1 MNAERLRQLAE
12 ATEAEALFQ
21 MHSAPDEGEMK
32 LLGGS
37 VLRIGGVT
45 AIRTDAFPGF
55 SISRVMG
62 FSTPPEDSL
71 ISEIEKFYDG
81 REGIFALQI
90 PPYLVTENV
99 SELLAGRG
107 YEIRNK
113 WARFVRDTSGIES
126 GSTSLAIREIGIDE
140 AEVFAGL
147 VTSAFDFPEV
157 TKPLVFSVVG
167 SNGWKFF
174 MAFDGMKPVSTGCVF
189 FNGEMAWNC
198 FATTLPEYRGKGAQG
213 ALLKARIDAA
223 RSAGCSHITTETHL
237 DNASYRNMLRY
248 GYTLLYERS
257 NYVTPHS

>member
-1 MNAERLRQLAE
+1 MKAERLRQLAE
-12 ATEAEALFQ
+12 ATEAEAIFQ
-21 MHSAPDEGEMK
+21 MHSAPDEEKMK

-62 FSTPPEDSL
+62 FSAPPEDSMV
-71 ISEIEKFYDG
+71 SEIEEFYAG
-81 REGIFALQI
+81 RDGIFALQI
-90 PPYLVTENV
+90 PPYLVTDNV
-99 SELLAGRG
+99 AELLAGKG
-107 YEIRNK
+107 YAIKNK
-113 WARFVRDTSGIES
+113 WARFVRDTSGIE
-126 GSTSLAIREIGIDE
+126 GAGTSLAIREIGIEEGD
-140 AEVFAGL
+140 VFAGL

-157 TKPLVFSVVG
+157 TKPLISSVIG
-167 SNGWKFF
+167 SDCWKFY
-174 MAFDGMKPVSTGCVF
+174 MAFDGEKPVSTGCVF

-213 ALLKARIDAA
+213 ALLKTRIDAA
-223 RSAGCSHITTETHL
+223 GSAGCSHITTETHL

-257 NYVTPHS
+257 NYVIGG